1 MRGIAFVEDLV
12 SLLLIAL
19 VKQHDSCSRL
29 HNQTN
34 SALTKIDWAKSDINI
49 KSPPST
55 LTKVN
60 CIIQLEVFPSAKIDM
75 DIHASAYFICLVHPS
90 EEAIWPV
97 RLQIQSHCHFSKTPN
112 PDD

>member
-1 MRGIAFVEDLV
+1 MMIYGENSRFSGIRGSVVDYV
-12 SLLLIAL
+12 
-19 VKQHDSCSRL
+19 
-29 HNQTN
+29 NQTN

-55 LTKVN
+55 LKKVN

-75 DIHASAYFICLVHPS
+75 DIHASADFICLVHPS